1 MKYAFIMG
9 SNSFIVPSN
18 TLVYQ
23 NNDQA
28 INFLRIVSFNQ
39 YVPVGYGQSALEVDL
54 DITDATGNIIKF
66 KTNHPETMGDFK
78 VTEQS
83 DRLLITRPDGSLII
97 DVHQLDEDTAMGL
110 EHNIIAELEALAP
123 EATIRMRG
131 NFRVNDLHIEIDNEK
146 LFVNGNAYANST
158 LTGKGNL
165 QFTNEGVVI

>member
-28 INFLRIVSFNQ
+28 VNFLKIISFNQ
-39 YVPVGYGQSALEVDL
+39 YMPVGYGQSALEVDL
-54 DITDATGNIIKF
+54 DITDASGHSIKF
-66 KTNHPETMGDFK
+66 KTNHPRSVGDFQ
-78 VTEQS
+78 VTEQP
-83 DRLLITRPDGSLII
+83 DRLLITRADGTAVI

-123 EATIRMRG
+123 EATIRVRG
-131 NFRVNDLHIEIDNEK
+131 NFKVNDLHIEIDNEK

-165 QFTNEGVVI
+165 QFTSEGVVI